1 MTMQQSS
8 MVHQRTEHCLDYALA
23 PTARMTEYVDR
34 QRRRIPRKHR
44 RTARQAHA
52 ATDVLRSEEIGL
64 RLLERKFAC
73 LGESPWSTPNSTLAK
88 DCYGTERDAD
98 GDTESFQQW
107 QPQWRPAASCPNV
120 PSEVMRQCRAAGLHR
135 PQQLLKL
142 MGIRHVDNPPGS

>member
-1 MTMQQSS
+1 MT
-8 MVHQRTEHCLDYALA
+8 DNI
-23 PTARMTEYVDR
+23 DG

-44 RTARQAHA
+44 RTTRQAHA
-52 ATDVLRSEEIGL
+52 ATEVLRPEEIGL
-64 RLLERKFAC
+64 RLLEAKKFAC
-73 LGESPWSTPNSTLAK
+73 LRESPWSTPNSTLAK